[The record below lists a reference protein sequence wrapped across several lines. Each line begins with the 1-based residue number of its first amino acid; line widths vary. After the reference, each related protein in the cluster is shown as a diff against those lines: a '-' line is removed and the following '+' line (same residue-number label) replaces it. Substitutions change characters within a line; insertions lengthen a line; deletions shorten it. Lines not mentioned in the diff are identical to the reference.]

1 MAGARHLVC
10 PNSCPGGAFELL
22 GGRVLVDSAG
32 SCLRHETEVATF
44 ACAMCG
50 AVAVDL
56 AAAARALRRGAPAP
70 LGEELTCP
78 GCGVTLLA
86 PSGVD
91 AELELQCPDC
101 GLVFAPDEGRARLLG
116 SSTPEDYDEPG

>member
-22 GGRVLVDSAG
+22 GGRVLVDAAG
-32 SCLRHETEVATF
+32 HCLRHETEVATF

-50 AVAVDL
+50 AVALDL
-56 AAAARALRRGAPAP
+56 AAAERDLRRPARVP
-70 LGEELTCP
+70 REEELTCP

-86 PSGVD
+86 PTGVEAD
-91 AELELQCPDC
+91 HEVQCPDC
-101 GLVFAPDEGRARLLG
+101 GLVFSPEEGRAELLG
-116 SSTPEDYDEPG
+116 RGTLEGDNEPG

>member
-1 MAGARHLVC
+1 MGAARHLVC

-32 SCLRHETEVATF
+32 RCLRHETEVATF

-56 AAAARALRRGAPAP
+56 AAAERALRRGAPP
-70 LGEELTCP
+70 RLDEELTCP

-116 SSTPEDYDEPG
+116 SGTPEADDDGG

>member
-1 MAGARHLVC
+1 MAGARHHVC

-32 SCLRHETEVATF
+32 HCLRHETEVATF
-44 ACAMCG
+44 TCAMCG

-56 AAAARALRRGAPAP
+56 AAAERALRRQAPAP
-70 LGEELTCP
+70 LEEELTCP
-78 GCGVTLLA
+78 GCGVTLVA
-86 PSGVD
+86 PSGVEAD
-91 AELELQCPDC
+91 LELQCPDC

-116 SSTPEDYDEPG
+116 SSSPEADDEPE

>member
-10 PNSCPGGAFELL
+10 PNSCPGGTFELL
-22 GGRVLVDSAG
+22 GGRVLVDPAG
-32 SCLRHETEVATF
+32 RCLRHETEVATF

-56 AAAARALRRGAPAP
+56 AAAERDLRRGAPSPAQ
-70 LGEELTCP
+70 EELNCP

-86 PSGVD
+86 PSGVE

-116 SSTPEDYDEPG
+116 SSTPEADDERG